1 MSTKN
6 RPPAQTSPNITTQA
20 SAMSSEARH
29 QLHVFFFPYPAPGHM
44 LPLAHIA
51 ALFAS
56 RGIRATFV
64 TTAANAPLLRPALA
78 HQPVHILLLPF
89 PSAEVGLPPGCE
101 NTVSLPYPRSRH
113 QGAINKAAALLRDP
127 LAAFIRTHRP
137 DCLISDYVCRGT
149 ADLALSL
156 GIPRLVFSPTS
167 LFAAAVWDAVLS
179 HGAHRYDPDNAAPF
193 IVEAG
198 LPHRVELTP
207 AELPQAFAYPVELD
221 AIKES
226 ENNSYGTIYNSFYEL
241 EPLYVDFLKK
251 SRATKVWCIGPA
263 ALASRGAG
271 NDLDNEQGELIKKWL
286 DSKTSATVVY
296 VCFGSEFV
304 FKAEQLREMALGLE
318 MSGHPFVWVVRSDE
332 PEAEWMPEGL
342 EERMKE
348 RGLIIRGWVP
358 QLMILN
364 HPAVGGFVTHCG
376 WNSTLEAV
384 STGVRMGA
392 WPLQWDQFFNERL
405 VVEVLGIA
413 VRVLDGVGQR
423 TAGDEK
429 EVVKWERVRDVVERV
444 MGGGGGETRRSAREF
459 GLMAKAAVEEGGSS
473 YGELSRLIEELEE
486 LAGKKREG

>member
-1 MSTKN
+1 
-6 RPPAQTSPNITTQA
+6 
-20 SAMSSEARH
+20 MSSEARH

-51 ALFAS
+51 ALFAG

-64 TTAANAPLLRPALA
+64 TTPANAPLLHPALA

-101 NTVSLPYPRSRH
+101 NTASLPHPRTRH
-113 QGAINKAAALLRDP
+113 QGAINEAAALLHDP
-127 LAAFIRTHRP
+127 LAALIRTHRP
-137 DCLISDYVCRGT
+137 DCLISDYVCDWT
-149 ADLALSL
+149 ADLARSL

-167 LFAAAVWDAVLS
+167 LFSTAVWDAVLS
-179 HGAHRYDPDNAAPF
+179 HGAHRYDRDNAAAF

-207 AELPQAFAYPVELD
+207 AELPLAFAYPAELN

-226 ENNSYGTIYNSFYEL
+226 ENSSDGTIYNSFYEL
-241 EPLYVDFLKK
+241 EPRYVDCLKK
-251 SRATKVWCIGPA
+251 CRATKVWCIGPV

-271 NDLDNEQGELIKKWL
+271 NDLDSKQGELIKKWL
-286 DSKTSATVVY
+286 NSKTPGTVVY
-296 VCFGSEFV
+296 VCLGSEFV

-318 MSGHPFVWVVRSDE
+318 ASGHPFVWVVRSDE
-332 PEAEWMPEGL
+332 AETEWMPEGL
-342 EERMKE
+342 EERIRE
-348 RGLIIRGWVP
+348 RGLIIRGWAP

-384 STGVRMGA
+384 SAGVPMGA
-392 WPLQWDQFFNERL
+392 WPLEWEQFFNERL
-405 VVEVLGIA
+405 LVEVLGIA

-423 TAGDEK
+423 TAGEEK
-429 EVVKWERVRDVVERV
+429 EVVKWERVRGVVERV
-444 MGGGGGETRRSAREF
+444 MGGNVGETRRRAREF
-459 GLMAKAAVEEGGSS
+459 GVMARAAVEEGGSS
-473 YGELSRLIEELEE
+473 YGELSRLIEELED
-486 LAGKKREG
+486 LAAQKREGREEGR